1 MFIRRLHNIRLLRDA
16 RYDDDADDDD
26 DDDDD
31 DGDGD
36 DDDGVDANVG
46 LQLVCRKPISGHSC
60 NFL

>member
-1 MFIRRLHNIRLLRDA
+1 LFIRRLHNIRLLRDA
-16 RYDDDADDDD
+16 RYDDD
-26 DDDDD
+26 DDDD

-36 DDDGVDANVG
+36 EDDGVDTNVG